1 MSLCSLSTGN
11 VAYNTMGHCYFLE
24 DADER
29 DNSFIE
35 NFASNTEPLP
45 LEFQLR
51 PEDSDHRPSSYWIS
65 NPQNRYVGN
74 VAAGSASFGFWL
86 ELRTHTIGLARDGGV
101 VMNPK
106 AMELTLFTDNVAHSN
121 AGDGLSSYEFAY
133 SGNPT
138 FQVRVCQVV
147 LRFFFFRQ

>member
-1 MSLCSLSTGN
+1 
-11 VAYNTMGHCYFLE
+11 MGHCYFLE

-74 VAAGSASFGFWL
+74 VAAGSATFGFWL

-101 VMNPK
+101 AMNPK
-106 AMELTLFTDNVAHSN
+106 KMELTLFQDNVAHSN

-133 SGNPT
+133 SGSST
-138 FQVRVCQVV
+138 YQVRASFSFVNEYYFIMYV
-147 LRFFFFRQ
+147 L